1 MLNKTLSIVL
11 KYLFS
16 EETVMVSNEL
26 HAIKTLFPIVFK
38 FFPIPNFV
46 IFTQVLK
53 AFSIT
58 SIKLSGNIT
67 SVSSTH
73 ELNAPVSM
81 TSNPSEN
88 CIDDKVF
95 NENSVVNFPNVLSAA
110 IDDKN
115 NCVVVGLK
123 DNSTAAIEDFKS
135 MISNSECIK
144 FIKTKA
150 GEYTSTNIYVGSM
163 AFTNPNTTNVAYSV
177 AYRAR
182 KGNTYGIITAG
193 HAVALNEKLYKFG
206 THVATCTARKFG
218 GEVDAAFCEVT
229 DLTSYPLSNALEG
242 DTLSILSPDISE
254 PGVGTTINVRGLGQ
268 YTSGKVENTRASCSF
283 SENNDQNKV
292 KFTNLTKIS
301 TNIVLVPGWSGGVV
315 YSYVSSQ
322 SKRYTLGVVLGRVQ
336 ENGVYYG
343 FYSKANKINS
353 ALGVSRY

>member
-1 MLNKTLSIVL
+1 MDI
-11 KYLFS
+11 
-16 EETVMVSNEL
+16 
-26 HAIKTLFPIVFK
+26 
-38 FFPIPNFV
+38 
-46 IFTQVLK
+46 
-53 AFSIT
+53 
-58 SIKLSGNIT
+58 
-67 SVSSTH
+67 
-73 ELNAPVSM
+73 
-81 TSNPSEN
+81 
-88 CIDDKVF
+88 IDDKVF